1 MDLLVL
7 FIVQKK
13 TWEQFQSYT
22 DVPFL
27 GQNDQITPNKIF
39 FRKTINII
47 FMPLLA
53 PFIVQNRKTILTAD
67 SELWSHVILDIKWSI
82 CPKQE
87 FFWKSH

>member
-22 DVPFL
+22 DVPLL

-47 FMPLLA
+47 PL
-53 PFIVQNRKTILTAD
+53 I
-67 SELWSHVILDIKWSI
+67 
-82 CPKQE
+82 
-87 FFWKSH
+87 

>member
-1 MDLLVL
+1 MYLLVL
-7 FIVQKK
+7 FTVQKK
-13 TWEQFQSYT
+13 NLRAISKLYGRT
-22 DVPFL
+22 FL

-53 PFIVQNRKTILTAD
+53 PFIVQNRKTILTTD